1 MKCGAGKWKEKKNR
15 RQISLST
22 EIKYEYM
29 KLKPMRHLWRGRM
42 VGLILCLG
50 LLSCSGDYYGKGEEG
65 GQGLLALKVGTSG
78 GTALT
83 DSPSGDMR
91 LLLSRRGGADDGKF
105 SYEIYGINRTG
116 TTLTSAIRTGN
127 WYLTMVSPQGAA
139 LSNPAAGRL
148 MSGQTMYRYSPSV
161 VSGKSTFAHEFFFG
175 RVSLPEVRE
184 DQTVTVNPAN
194 VARNVAKVRVY
205 VESVRNIDPAR
216 EQNIRLYK
224 VPSRLDWEG
233 KLLPSKTNPDTLAL
247 PLQGKL
253 NFTSR
258 GDGTFRSDTMVFII
272 PAHRG
277 TDFWNADGTLNPNPS
292 DLTTLRMDVGIG
304 FRDGIGTLVQLR
316 KTLPVVVRCNQILDV
331 KLILNVL
338 DMSLECNVTTLP
350 VWEEVV
356 SDDPNLH

>member
-1 MKCGAGKWKEKKNR
+1 
-15 RQISLST
+15 
-22 EIKYEYM
+22 M
-29 KLKPMRHLWRGRM
+29 KLKPMRHLWKERIVGM
-42 VGLILCLG
+42 VLCLG
-50 LLSCSGDYYGKGEEG
+50 LLYCSGDYYEKGEDGE
-65 GQGLLALKVGTSG
+65 QGFLALKVGTSG
-78 GTALT
+78 TALT
-83 DSPSGDMR
+83 NSPAGDMR
-91 LLLSRRGGADDGKF
+91 LLLSRRGGTDNGKF

-116 TTLTSAIRTGN
+116 TTLTSKIRTGN

-139 LSNPAAGRL
+139 LSNPVAGRPL
-148 MSGQTMYRYSPSV
+148 SGQPMYRYAPTV
-161 VSGKSTFAHEFFFG
+161 VNGKSTFAPEFFFG
-175 RVSLPEVRE
+175 KISLPEVRE
-184 DQTVTVNPAN
+184 DQTVTVNSAN

-224 VPSRLDWEG
+224 VPLGLDWEG

-277 TDFWNADGTLNPNPS
+277 TDFWNTDGTLNPNPT
-292 DLTTLRMDVGIG
+292 DLTTLQMDVGID
-304 FRDGIGTLVQLR
+304 FRDGNGTVVRLR
-316 KTLPVVVRCNQILDV
+316 KTLPAVVRCNQILDV
-331 KLILNVL
+331 KLILNAL

-350 VWEEVV
+350 VWEEVAA
-356 SDDPNLH
+356 DDPNLH